1 MLSHILSPR
10 ARLFAVYLA
19 LLALTTRPAHADV
32 GLVLESPSGPMGFFT
47 DAGHASVW
55 LSRACL
61 ASTGEIQFCEHTAG
75 VVLTSTSYW
84 TNPGT
89 AAIPAELFF
98 LGARPGR
105 AGRDIAAWQAS
116 LAPTYPS
123 LDPHLGQ
130 KYLGR
135 AYRRSIRILTF
146 QTTAEQDR
154 EVIARIQADRP
165 DFHYNYLRR
174 NCAVYSESILK
185 LYFGDQIE
193 VRHFLDF
200 GLTTPRAVERALRR
214 TLRHDPSSH
223 FRTVQF
229 PSSVLQSWRQPPRNL
244 CESATLDPK
253 YAVPLV
259 LFQPE
264 IYLGFGACYAWNR
277 IPAAL
282 HNRESATPRLAPT
295 GEKLEGRV
303 AAFESLT
310 GTLPQP
316 TFRPALPQST
326 LESAVTPPSTPPSTS
341 AISTTLPST
350 PTSTSPDA
358 ATPAF
363 R

>member
-1 MLSHILSPR
+1 MLRDIPSR
-10 ARLFAVYLA
+10 CARLFAIFLVFFFVVN
-19 LLALTTRPAHADV
+19 RPAHADV

-61 ASTGEIQFCEHTAG
+61 TSTGEIQFCEHSPG

-89 AAIPAELFF
+89 AAIPANLFF
-98 LGARPGR
+98 LGSRSGR
-105 AGRDIAAWQAS
+105 TGRDVAAWQSS
-116 LAPTYPS
+116 LAPIYPS
-123 LDPHLGQ
+123 LEPQLGQ

-135 AYRRSIRILTF
+135 AYRRSVRILTF
-146 QTTAEQDR
+146 ETSAEQDR
-154 EVIARIQADRP
+154 EVIAKIQADRP

-174 NCAVYSESILK
+174 NCAVYSEYVLK
-185 LYFGDQIE
+185 LYFGDDLE

-214 TLRHDPSSH
+214 TLRHQPSAH
-223 FRTVQF
+223 FRTVRF
-229 PSSVLQSWRQPPRNL
+229 PSSILQSWRQPPRNL

-282 HNRESATPRLAPT
+282 HDHETATPQRRT
-295 GEKLEGRV
+295 SGEKLDRRV

-310 GTLPQP
+310 GILPP
-316 TFRPALPQST
+316 TTFRST
-326 LESAVTPPSTPPSTS
+326 LQSDLQSAEASPATPPSPATGAATPVS
-341 AISTTLPST
+341 A
-350 PTSTSPDA
+350 SPDT

>member
-1 MLSHILSPR
+1 MLRDICFPW
-10 ARLFAVYLA
+10 AKLFAISLA
-19 LLALTTRPAHADV
+19 FLLVVNRPAHADV

-55 LSRACL
+55 ISRACL
-61 ASTGEIQFCEHTAG
+61 TSTGEIQFCEHSSG

-89 AAIPAELFF
+89 AAIPADLFF
-98 LGARPGR
+98 LGSRSGR
-105 AGRDIAAWQAS
+105 TGRDIAAWQSS
-116 LAPTYPS
+116 LAPIYPS
-123 LDPHLGQ
+123 LDPRLGQ

-135 AYRRSIRILTF
+135 AYRRSVRILAFETS
-146 QTTAEQDR
+146 AEQDR
-154 EVIARIQADRP
+154 EVIAKIQADRP

-174 NCAVYSESILK
+174 NCAVYSEHVLK
-185 LYFGDQIE
+185 LYFGDSLE

-214 TLRHDPSSH
+214 TLQHDPVAH
-223 FRTVQF
+223 FRTVRF
-229 PSSVLQSWRQPPRNL
+229 PTSRLQSWRQPPRNL

-282 HNRESATPRLAPT
+282 HDHETATPRRST
-295 GEKLEGRV
+295 SGEKLDRRV

-310 GTLPQP
+310 ATV
-316 TFRPALPQST
+316 PQST
-326 LESAVTPPSTPPSTS
+326 VHLASQPALQRAEAPPATPR
-341 AISTTLPST
+341 
-350 PTSTSPDA
+350 SPATFA
-358 ATPAF
+358 ATPASASPDSTTPAF